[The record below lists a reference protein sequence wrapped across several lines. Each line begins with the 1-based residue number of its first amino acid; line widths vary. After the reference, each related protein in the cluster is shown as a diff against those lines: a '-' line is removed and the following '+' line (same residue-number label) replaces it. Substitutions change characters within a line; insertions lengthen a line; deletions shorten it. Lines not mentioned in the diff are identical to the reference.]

1 MELNYFKIGHVAIC
15 SISGSNNN
23 TLTNE
28 ERCFYLPFKNDSIW
42 QIYIKDQ
49 IATSYRFTIPS
60 NSNEV
65 CYNGPTISANEFI
78 PRVTFIVLSK

>member
-15 SISGSNNN
+15 SIYGSNND
-23 TLTNE
+23 TLTNTE
-28 ERCFYLPFKNDSIW
+28 VCFTLPFKNDSISS
-42 QIYIKDQ
+42 IYIKDQ

-65 CYNGPTISANEFI
+65 WYNGPTISANEFI